1 MLNIAP
7 NIVSNELAKL
17 FPNAS
22 CELDYRNVYELSVA
36 VILSAQTTD
45 KSVNKVTPKLFE
57 KYPDLDHLA
66 SANIQ
71 DVERIIQS
79 IGLYKRKSIYIIEF
93 ARFIIN
99 EYHGIIPNTIEELI
113 KVPGIG
119 RKTANVIVSEGYK
132 LPGFAVDVHVT
143 RVSNRL
149 GLVNTTD
156 PNKIEMI
163 LKELFPKDEWH
174 IMHHRLIFMGRYLCK
189 AQKPECNR
197 CPFINKCLY
206 DKKS

>member
-7 NIVSNELAKL
+7 NKVSEELAKL

-71 DVERIIQS
+71 DVENIIQS
-79 IGLYKRKSIYIIEF
+79 IGLYKRTSIYIIEF
-93 ARFIIN
+93 AQFIIN
-99 EYHGIIPNTIEELI
+99 NYHGVIPNTIEELI

-149 GLVNTTD
+149 GLVNTND

-189 AQKPECNR
+189 AQKPECFR

>member
-1 MLNIAP
+1 MAP

-71 DVERIIQS
+71 DVERIIQA

-156 PNKIEMI
+156 PNKIEML

>member
-7 NIVSNELAKL
+7 NKVSEELAKL

-22 CELDYRNVYELSVA
+22 CELNYKNVYELSVA

-57 KYPDLDHLA
+57 KYPDIFTL
-66 SANIQ
+66 SIANKK
-71 DVERIIQS
+71 DVEDIIQS
-79 IGLYKRKSIYIIEF
+79 IGLYKRKSEYIIDF
-93 ARFIIN
+93 ASYVI
-99 EYHGIIPNTIEELI
+99 EKYKGTIPNSIDELI
-113 KVPGIG
+113 KIPGVG
-119 RKTANVIVSEGYK
+119 RKTANVIISEGYK
-132 LPGFAVDVHVT
+132 LPGFAVDVHVS

-149 GLVNTTD
+149 GLVNSND
-156 PNKIEMI
+156 PNKIEI
-163 LKELFPKDEWH
+163 ELKTMFPKEEWH

-189 AQKPECNR
+189 AQKPECFR

-206 DKKS
+206 DKKC